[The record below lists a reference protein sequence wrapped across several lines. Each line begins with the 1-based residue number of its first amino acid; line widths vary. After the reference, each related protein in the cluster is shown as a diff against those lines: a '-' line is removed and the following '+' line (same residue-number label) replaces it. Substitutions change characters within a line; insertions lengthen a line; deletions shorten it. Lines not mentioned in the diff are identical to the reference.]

1 VGEGL
6 TEEVALE
13 ALVYKAYV
21 VRYLANHLRYVKEVG
36 EKIGLDEALKVL
48 AKTQWEQG
56 RNWFKV
62 NKDKLDI
69 DKDDA
74 IAGLVLLKR
83 AIKTLV
89 PVVQD
94 PENYKVV
101 EESPRKSILKVSGW
115 SPILEASEQVRLDN
129 KDVYTHYALP
139 YFEAMI
145 KTLNPKL
152 SLKLTKI
159 RPEKPC
165 YEFVIELEE

>member
-21 VRYLANHLRYVKEVG
+21 VRYLANHLRYVKEIG
-36 EKIGLDEALKVL
+36 ERIGLDEAFKIL

-56 RNWFKV
+56 RNWFKA
-62 NKDKLDI
+62 NRDKLDI
-69 DKDDA
+69 DKEDA
-74 IAGLVLLKR
+74 TAGLILLKR

-101 EESPRKSILKVSGW
+101 EESEKKSVLRVSGW
-115 SPILEASEQVRLDN
+115 SPILEASEQVGIDN
-129 KDVYTHYALP
+129 KEVYSNYALP
-139 YFEAMI
+139 YFEAML

-152 SLKLTKI
+152 SLKLTKV

-165 YEFVIELEE
+165 YEFVIELQE